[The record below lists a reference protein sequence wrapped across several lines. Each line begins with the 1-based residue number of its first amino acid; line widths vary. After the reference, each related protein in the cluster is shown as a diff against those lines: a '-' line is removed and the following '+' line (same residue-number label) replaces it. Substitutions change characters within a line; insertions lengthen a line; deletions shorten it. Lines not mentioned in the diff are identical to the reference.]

1 MEGKA
6 IVYIATTLVG
16 GIVFWFISKLMFQAL
31 MGLLLAII
39 LLLNML
45 GALLI
50 IPSMIA
56 LLKPKF
62 VTQAK
67 D

>member
-1 MEGKA
+1 
-6 IVYIATTLVG
+6 
-16 GIVFWFISKLMFQAL
+16 MFQAL

-56 LLKPKF
+56 LFKPKF
-62 VTQAK
+62 VIQSK
-67 D
+67 N